1 MYKRLFDAL
10 EPILAHIFPGSIH
23 SGEDVYVWQFLAA
36 MAIGGSPEQQ
46 QRLVLGVR

>member
-1 MYKRLFDAL
+1 MYNRFFDIL
-10 EPILAHIFPGSIH
+10 EPVLAHLFPDSVH

-36 MAIGGSPEQQ
+36 VAIGGSPEQQ